1 MDETTPTSA
10 ESKTAYFDRLKRFS
24 HTTAAGGQILYG
36 NPDDDAFDAREEKQR
51 ELHRNFFRPAKKLH
65 EHGWQ
70 EPEKEKSQPQKHAGQ
85 QLLPAKRLNKLQNL
99 TPRRLIA
106 APQPPSGKV
115 IRGTG
120 PGKPRPKGRLDA
132 LLDSK
137 EDEEDVVQETPL
149 VGADLKSRGHK
160 VRDQIVVATGDAP
173 MPLPVSSKR
182 SLETCS
188 EEASSSP
195 SVNVRAGATTR
206 THKTK
211 TANGNKKRGRVAN
224 SKTRPE
230 VEQIFEGLSFFYI
243 PDNDIAPVRRL
254 RINRAKEFG
263 AEWTRDMMTA
273 THVIVEKKLVYKDV
287 ERLWPKDGF
296 CHRVP
301 PKVVNED
308 YPLDCIQFR
317 AIVDPTQK
325 KYLLG
330 GQVATE
336 TKDKGVLL
344 SAAGATDSGSGAKS
358 KVGSLPLKPQHHNK
372 GKWDYVPP
380 RGTPSQREESSA
392 GSSLTKRRATRSA
405 AAANSQPLVLDLD
418 KADEL
423 MKSLPKANARS
434 KTPPKRDDELSEYI
448 LMMQEFKDLPLDVD
462 EDDDAQST
470 VVGSEHQADLDK
482 GSGSE
487 NERPQKR
494 RSSRR
499 VQPTNK
505 AIAFEDRFAC
515 NRAGRRD
522 AGEDNPNARTIEMLQ
537 KMNSYYERVNDQ
549 WRTLAYRKAISTL
562 KQQSVKITTE
572 EEAYRLPSIG
582 RRLAQKI
589 EEIVTT
595 DKLKRLEYAVEEPT
609 DSVLQTFLK
618 IYGVGNKVAQQWIA
632 QGWRTL
638 DDIKQHVKLTPSQR
652 VGVEHYDDLNT
663 RIPRKQVTALG
674 EVVKR
679 AAAQIDPMAQLIIG
693 GSYRRGAESS
703 HDIDFIVTKPG
714 TESVADLK
722 SFLDTLVAQLER
734 DEFLVARLASSRAG
748 SDGSKWHGCCV
759 LPKIKGL
766 NDDVVD
772 DDKYRPIWR
781 RIDFLLVPEVEL
793 GAALIYFTGNDIF
806 NRSMR
811 LLASKKGMRLNQR
824 GLYRDVLRGPDR
836 AKVTEGDLVERRD
849 ERSIFEILGVKW
861 REPWE
866 RWC

>member
-1 MDETTPTSA
+1 MDEATSTSA
-10 ESKTAYFDRLKRFS
+10 ESKVAYFDRLKRFS
-24 HTTAAGGQILYG
+24 HTTSSGHIYG
-36 NPDDDAFDAREEKQR
+36 KLDDDAFDAREQKQR
-51 ELHRNFFRPAKKLH
+51 ELHRNFFRPARKLH
-65 EHGWQ
+65 AHAQ
-70 EPEKEKSQPQKHAGQ
+70 PEPEKENQPQKHAEQ
-85 QLLPAKRLNKLQNL
+85 QILPGKQLNSLQNL

-132 LLDSK
+132 LLN
-137 EDEEDVVQETPL
+137 EEDVIQETPS
-149 VGADLKSRGHK
+149 VGAEKTRGEK
-160 VRDQIVVATGDAP
+160 DKDQIVVATADTRVAP
-173 MPLPVSSKR
+173 PASLKR
-182 SLETCS
+182 SLDTSS

-195 SVNVRAGATTR
+195 SVNVKAGVATR
-206 THKTK
+206 TTQAKAT
-211 TANGNKKRGRVAN
+211 NGNKRGRVAK

-230 VEQIFEGLSFFYI
+230 VEQIFRGLSFFYI

-263 AEWTRDMMTA
+263 AEWTRDLMTA
-273 THVIVEKKLVYKDV
+273 THVIVEKKLIYKDV
-287 ERLWPKDGF
+287 EKIWPKDGF
-296 CHRVP
+296 GDAVP
-301 PKVVNED
+301 PKVVTED

-317 AIVDPTQK
+317 AIVDPNQK
-325 KYLLG
+325 KYLLD
-330 GQVATE
+330 GQTAAETE
-336 TKDKGVLL
+336 DNEVPLP
-344 SAAGATDSGSGAKS
+344 AAGATDSGPGVKPKAD
-358 KVGSLPLKPQHHNK
+358 SLPLKPQHHNK
-372 GKWDYVPP
+372 GKWDYVPA
-380 RGTPSQREESSA
+380 RGTPSQGEESSV
-392 GSSLTKRRATRSA
+392 SSPSTRRATRA
-405 AAANSQPLVLDLD
+405 AAAAAADSQPLVLDLD

-423 MKSLPKANARS
+423 VRNIPKASA
-434 KTPPKRDDELSEYI
+434 KAKAPPKRDDELSEYI

-470 VVGSEHQADLDK
+470 AIESEHQADLDE

-499 VQPTNK
+499 TRPTNK

-522 AGEDNPNARTIEMLQ
+522 AGKDNPNTRTIEILQ
-537 KMNSYYERVNDQ
+537 KMNSYYERVNDH

-595 DKLKRLEYAVEEPT
+595 DTLKRLEYAQREPT
-609 DSVLQTFLK
+609 DYALQTFLK

-638 DDIKQHVKLTPSQR
+638 DDVKQHVKLTPSQM
-652 VGVEHYDDLNT
+652 VGIEHYDDLNT
-663 RIPRKQVTALG
+663 RIPRREVTALG
-674 EVVKR
+674 EIVKR
-679 AAAQIDPMAQLIIG
+679 AAAQIDPTVQLVIG

-703 HDIDFIVTKPG
+703 HDIDLIVTKPG
-714 TESVADLK
+714 TESAADLK
-722 SFLDTLVAQLER
+722 PFLNSLVVRLER

-766 NDDVVD
+766 NDDDDD
-772 DDKYRPIWR
+772 DDKYRAIWR

-836 AKVTEGDLVERRD
+836 AKVTEGELVERRD
-849 ERSIFEILGVKW
+849 EKKIFEILGVKW

>member
-1 MDETTPTSA
+1 MDETKPTST

-24 HTTAAGGQILYG
+24 HTSSGHTYG
-36 NPDDDAFDAREEKQR
+36 KPDDDAFDAREEKQR
-51 ELHRNFFRPAKKLH
+51 QLHRNFFRPARNLHGQQESEQKK
-65 EHGWQ
+65 
-70 EPEKEKSQPQKHAGQ
+70 QPQKHAKQ
-85 QLLPAKRLNKLQNL
+85 QILPGKRLNKLQNL

-106 APQPPSGKV
+106 PPRSPSGTV
-115 IRGTG
+115 IMGTG

-132 LLDSK
+132 LLDK
-137 EDEEDVVQETPL
+137 EEDIIQETPS
-149 VGADLKSRGHK
+149 VGAEKSRGHK
-160 VRDQIVVATGDAP
+160 DRDQIIVATADTP
-173 MPLPVSSKR
+173 MPPPASSKR
-182 SLETCS
+182 SLETFS
-188 EEASSSP
+188 EETSSSLSSP
-195 SVNVRAGATTR
+195 SVNVKAGVTTR
-206 THKTK
+206 TQTK
-211 TANGNKKRGRVAN
+211 TTAGNGKKRGRVAK

-230 VEQIFEGLSFFYI
+230 VEQIFKGLSFFYI

-273 THVIVEKKLVYKDV
+273 THIIVEKKLMYKDV
-287 ERLWPKDGF
+287 EKIWPKDGF
-296 CHRVP
+296 GDRLP

-317 AIVDPTQK
+317 AIVDPSQK
-325 KYLLG
+325 KYILD
-330 GQVATE
+330 GQVVIEA
-336 TKDKGVLL
+336 KDKEVLTPTIG
-344 SAAGATDSGSGAKS
+344 AADSDAPEKS
-358 KVGSLPLKPQHHNK
+358 KAGSLPLKPQHHNK

-380 RGTPSQREESSA
+380 RGTPSQGKESSV
-392 GSSLTKRRATRSA
+392 STPSMRRATRSA
-405 AAANSQPLVLDLD
+405 AAATAMDSQPLVLDLD

-423 MKSLPKANARS
+423 MKSLSRANARD
-434 KTPPKRDDELSEYI
+434 KAPPKRDDELSEYI
-448 LMMQEFKDLPLDVD
+448 MMMQEFKDLPLDVD

-470 VVGSEHQADLDK
+470 VIGSEYQADLDQ

-499 VQPTNK
+499 VRPTNK

-515 NRAGRRD
+515 NRAGRKD
-522 AGEDNPNARTIEMLQ
+522 AGEDNPNARTIEILQ
-537 KMNSYYERVNDQ
+537 KMNSYYERVNDH

-572 EEAYRLPSIG
+572 EGAYQLPSIG

-595 DKLKRLEYAVEEPT
+595 DKLKRLEYAEEEPT
-609 DSVLQTFLK
+609 DYALQTFLK

-638 DDIKQHVKLTPSQR
+638 EDVKQHVKLTPSQT

-663 RIPRKQVTALG
+663 RIPRREVTALG

-722 SFLDTLVAQLER
+722 SFLDRLVVRLER

-766 NDDVVD
+766 NDD

-781 RIDFLLVPEVEL
+781 RIDLLLVPEVEL

-836 AKVTEGDLVERRD
+836 AKVTEGELVERRD
-849 ERSIFEILGVKW
+849 ERRIFEILGVKW

>member
-1 MDETTPTSA
+1 MDKTTPTSA

-24 HTTAAGGQILYG
+24 HTSGGHIHG
-36 NPDDDAFDAREEKQR
+36 KPDDDAFDAREEKQR
-51 ELHRNFFRPAKKLH
+51 ELHRNFFRPAKNLH
-65 EHGWQ
+65 AQ
-70 EPEKEKSQPQKHAGQ
+70 EPEKEKQPQKHAAQ
-85 QLLPAKRLNKLQNL
+85 QLLPGKRLNNLQNL

-106 APQPPSGKV
+106 PPRPPSGKV
-115 IRGTG
+115 IMGTG

-132 LLDSK
+132 LLDK
-137 EDEEDVVQETPL
+137 EEERIQETPS
-149 VGADLKSRGHK
+149 VISEKSREQK
-160 VRDQIVVATGDAP
+160 DRDQIVVATADTP
-173 MPLPVSSKR
+173 MPLPASLKR
-182 SLETCS
+182 SLETSS

-195 SVNVRAGATTR
+195 SDNIKAGVTKTQTR
-206 THKTK
+206 T
-211 TANGNKKRGRVAN
+211 TAGNKRGRVAK

-230 VEQIFEGLSFFYI
+230 VEQIFKGLSFFYI

-263 AEWTRDMMTA
+263 AEWTRDLMTA
-273 THVIVEKKLVYKDV
+273 THVIVEKKLMYKDV
-287 ERLWPKDGF
+287 ERIWPKAGF
-296 CHRVP
+296 RDRAP

-317 AIVDPTQK
+317 AIVDPSQK
-325 KYLLG
+325 KYLLV
-330 GQVATE
+330 GQ
-336 TKDKGVLL
+336 
-344 SAAGATDSGSGAKS
+344 SAIEAKEKEVIIIPDAADSDAPAKS
-358 KVGSLPLKPQHHNK
+358 KADSLPLKPQHHNK

-380 RGTPSQREESSA
+380 RGTPSQGEESSVN
-392 GSSLTKRRATRSA
+392 SPSTRRTTRA
-405 AAANSQPLVLDLD
+405 AAAAADSQPLVLDLD

-423 MKSLPKANARS
+423 MKNMPKANKANT
-434 KTPPKRDDELSEYI
+434 KAKALPKKDDELSEYI
-448 LMMQEFKDLPLDVD
+448 SMMQEFKDLPLDVD

-470 VVGSEHQADLDK
+470 ANESEHQAGLDE

-487 NERPQKR
+487 NERPRKR
-494 RSSRR
+494 RSSRKTR
-499 VQPTNK
+499 PTNK
-505 AIAFEDRFAC
+505 TIAFEDRFAC
-515 NRAGRRD
+515 NRAGRKD
-522 AGEDNPNARTIEMLQ
+522 AGEDNPNARTIEILQ
-537 KMNSYYERVNDQ
+537 KMNSYYERVNDH

-562 KQQSVKITTE
+562 KQQSVMVTTE

-595 DKLKRLEYAVEEPT
+595 DRLKRLEYAEEEPT
-609 DSVLQTFLK
+609 DYALQTFLK

-638 DDIKQHVKLTPSQR
+638 DDVKQHVKLTPSQM

-679 AAAQIDPMAQLIIG
+679 AAAQIDPMVQLIIG

-722 SFLDTLVAQLER
+722 SFLNMLVVRLEK

-748 SDGSKWHGCCV
+748 SDGSKWQGCCV

-766 NDDVVD
+766 ND

-824 GLYRDVLRGPDR
+824 GLYRDVLRGSDR
-836 AKVTEGDLVERRD
+836 AKVTEGELVERRD
-849 ERSIFEILGVKW
+849 EKRIFEILGVKW

>member
-1 MDETTPTSA
+1 MDEDTPTA
-10 ESKTAYFDRLKRFS
+10 ESKTAYFDQLKRFP
-24 HTTAAGGQILYG
+24 HTAPGGNVHG
-36 NPDDDAFDAREEKQR
+36 KPDDDAFDAREQKQR
-51 ELHRNFFRPAKKLH
+51 ELHRNFFRPAKDLH
-65 EHGWQ
+65 AY
-70 EPEKEKSQPQKHAGQ
+70 AGQ
-85 QLLPAKRLNKLQNL
+85 RLQVLNL
-99 TPRRLIA
+99 TPRRVIA
-106 APQPPSGKV
+106 APQLPSGNV

-120 PGKPRPKGRLDA
+120 PGKPRPRRVDA
-132 LLDSK
+132 LL
-137 EDEEDVVQETPL
+137 EDDVVLETPL
-149 VGADLKSRGHK
+149 GGGQK
-160 VRDQIVVATGDAP
+160 
-173 MPLPVSSKR
+173 
-182 SLETCS
+182 S
-188 EEASSSP
+188 EEEALSSP
-195 SVNVRAGATTR
+195 SVNVRAGAT
-206 THKTK
+206 KTK
-211 TANGNKKRGRVAN
+211 TVNGSGKKRGRAAKP
-224 SKTRPE
+224 KTRPD

-263 AEWTRDMMTA
+263 AEWTRDIMTA
-273 THVIVEKKLVYKDV
+273 THVVVEKKLVYKDV

-296 CHRVP
+296 GDRAP
-301 PKVVNED
+301 PKVVNEN

-325 KYLLG
+325 KYLLD

-336 TKDKGVLL
+336 TEDKADV
-344 SAAGATDSGSGAKS
+344 ATDPGSGA
-358 KVGSLPLKPQHHNK
+358 GSLPLKPQHRNK
-372 GKWDYVPP
+372 GRWDYVPP
-380 RGTPSQREESSA
+380 KGTPSQREESSA
-392 GSSLTKRRATRSA
+392 GSPTKHATRSTD
-405 AAANSQPLVLDLD
+405 SQPLVLDLD

-423 MKSLPKANARS
+423 VKALPKGNA
-434 KTPPKRDDELSEYI
+434 KKDDELSEYI

-462 EDDDAQST
+462 EDAQST
-470 VVGSEHQADLDK
+470 VASEHQTDLD

-487 NERPQKR
+487 NERPHKR

-499 VQPTNK
+499 TRPTSK
-505 AIAFEDRFAC
+505 AMAFEDRFAC
-515 NRAGRRD
+515 NRAGTRD
-522 AGEDNPNARTIEMLQ
+522 AGEDNPNARTIEMLH
-537 KMNSYYERVNDQ
+537 KMNSYYERVNDH

-562 KQQSVKITTE
+562 KRQTVRITTE

-595 DKLKRLEYAVEEPT
+595 DKLKRLEYAEEEPT
-609 DSVLQTFLK
+609 DSALQTFLK
-618 IYGVGNKVAQQWIA
+618 IYGVGNTVAQQWIA

-638 DDIKQHVKLTPSQR
+638 DDIKQHVKLTPSQT

-663 RIPRKQVTALG
+663 RIPRKEVTALG

-679 AAAQIDPMAQLIIG
+679 AAAEIDATAQLIIG

-703 HDIDFIVTKPG
+703 HDIDLIVTKPG
-714 TESVADLK
+714 TESVADVEL
-722 SFLDTLVAQLER
+722 FLDALVARLEK
-734 DEFLVARLASSRAG
+734 DGFLVARLASSRAG

-766 NDDVVD
+766 NDSDE
-772 DDKYRPIWR
+772 KYRPIWR
-781 RIDFLLVPEVEL
+781 RIDFLLVPEAEL

-824 GLYRDVLRGPDR
+824 GLYRDVLRGPGR
-836 AKVTEGDLVERRD
+836 VKVTEGELVERRD
-849 ERSIFEILGVKW
+849 ERRIFEILGVKW